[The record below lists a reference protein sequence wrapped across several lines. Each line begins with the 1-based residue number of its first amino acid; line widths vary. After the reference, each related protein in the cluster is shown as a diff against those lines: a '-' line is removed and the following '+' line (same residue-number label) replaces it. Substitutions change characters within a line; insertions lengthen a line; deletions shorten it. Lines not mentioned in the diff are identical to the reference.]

1 MTNAALAVALC
12 AAAGADVDRA
22 CAGHRRRC
30 CPGAAG
36 AGAGGQDFLAVVDYA
51 HKPAAVEA
59 VLGTLA
65 ADCPGR
71 IAVVLGAGGDR
82 DTGKRPQMGAAA
94 ARGADLVIITDDN
107 PRSEEPAAI
116 RAAVLAGAPAVAAE
130 QRRATDIREVGDRAA
145 AIADAVAWA
154 QSGDVVLIAGKGH
167 ETGRRST
174 GSSTISTIAWC
185 FVRR

>member
-1 MTNAALAVALC
+1 
-12 AAAGADVDRA
+12 
-22 CAGHRRRC
+22 
-30 CPGAAG
+30 
-36 AGAGGQDFLAVVDYA
+36 
-51 HKPAAVEA
+51 
-59 VLGTLA
+59 
-65 ADCPGR
+65 
-71 IAVVLGAGGDR
+71 
-82 DTGKRPQMGAAA
+82 MGARR
-94 ARGADLVIITDDN
+94 RGADLVIITDDN

-145 AIADAVAWA
+145 AIADAVAGA
-154 QSGDVVLIAGKGH
+154 VRGRRLDHGKGH